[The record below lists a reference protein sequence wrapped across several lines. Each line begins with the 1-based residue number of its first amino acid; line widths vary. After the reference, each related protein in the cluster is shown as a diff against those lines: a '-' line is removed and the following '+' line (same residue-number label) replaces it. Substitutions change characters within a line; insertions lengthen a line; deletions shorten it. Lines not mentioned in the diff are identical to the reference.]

1 MKTHLHLIF
10 YILFICFGVTVSNAQ
25 INYSQGFED
34 FDSDWNGDFEE
45 DWWYVCSGDAN
56 LYGNF
61 YVYDGEDAYPAET
74 ISPSIGNSN
83 GLEVTLSY
91 SYKLLD
97 WNTEDALPNSPAWG
111 SFTLEYGSSATGPW
125 TLVETVNPSNHVVSS
140 SCATRTVTF
149 TPPAGEVYL
158 RIYAEPGAVP
168 GPDEYIDVII
178 IIDDVTAIQADMEC
192 TGAPAVAETVSS
204 TVYACDTA
212 DINLSLSP
220 AYSVSG
226 LTYQWQY
233 STDGETFTD
242 VAEGGDMA
250 TYSAVQTENTW
261 YRAVVTCSG
270 SGEFTASTPIQVV
283 QSGMPCYCD
292 VDFDSGTEPITYV
305 EFAGIENTSSV
316 DTSSPGM
323 EDFTGMAP
331 GEVSLGEEYTVVV
344 EGNTNGSYEN
354 YLTVFID
361 FNHNGDFSDEGESFE
376 IGFLDSST
384 GEDGQQVTGT
394 IAIPADAMTGITFMR
409 VFKSYDVYTSDP
421 CSSEDAVG
429 YGQVEDYL
437 LNITCGTEAPV
448 ADVIQYFCTSG
459 VVADLMAE
467 GDSVV
472 WYNAAEDGDMLAETD
487 VLVDGTTY
495 YAAQVPDGGCES
507 EMRTAVM
514 AMVTVVSAPTGVSEQ
529 SFDVDPD
536 LLVYPTLAE
545 IEVTVE
551 EGAVVNWY
559 ASEEDALAGENA
571 LSGDTIVDANATY
584 YITQTVDGCESAP
597 FAVGVI
603 LGNESFAFGTFKYY
617 PNPVSNVLNM
627 SYTNTITG
635 IEVYNLV
642 GQRVIEKSYTQN
654 EVQLDMSQLTAGTY
668 MVKVITVDAS
678 STIKVVK
685 Q

>member
-1 MKTHLHLIF
+1 MKTHLRLIF
-10 YILFICFGVTVSNAQ
+10 YVLSFFAM
-25 INYSQGFED
+25 
-34 FDSDWNGDFEE
+34 
-45 DWWYVCSGDAN
+45 
-56 LYGNF
+56 
-61 YVYDGEDAYPAET
+61 
-74 ISPSIGNSN
+74 
-83 GLEVTLSY
+83 LSY
-91 SYKLLD
+91 SGKAYAQIDYNDNFEDYLYDWDSYDFDYYSLVPCEGDLSFVTNLYTSFTEAEIVSPSLGISNGYETTLSFEYKIMD
-97 WNTEDALPNSPAWG
+97 YAGFVDPTVPTANSDNWG
-111 SFTLEYGSSATGPW
+111 SIEFYYSTSETGPFTLIHTID
-125 TLVETVNPSNHVVSS
+125 TDNHIESVD
-140 SCATRTVTF
+140 CATQTVTF
-149 TPPAGEVYL
+149 TPAEGEEVFVKILAQIGDTSNDFY
-158 RIYAEPGAVP
+158 
-168 GPDEYIDVII
+168 I
-178 IIDDVTAIQADMEC
+178 IIDSFSVVQDLPAC
-192 TGAPAVAETVSS
+192 TGAPAVADAVSS

-220 AYSVSG
+220 AYSASG
-226 LTYQWQY
+226 LAYQWQY
-233 STDGETFTD
+233 STDGEIFTD

-250 TYSAVQTENTW
+250 TYSAVQTETTW
-261 YRAVVTCSG
+261 YRAVVTCTDSDE
-270 SGEFTASTPIQVV
+270 SATSTPVQVV
-283 QSGMPCYCD
+283 QSGIPCHCD

-305 EFAGIENTSSV
+305 EFAGIENSSSV

-331 GEVSLGEEYTVVV
+331 GEVSLGEEYTIVV

-394 IAIPADAMTGITFMR
+394 IAIPADAMSGITFMR

-421 CSSEDAVG
+421 CSSEDALG

-448 ADVIQYFCTSG
+448 ADVVQYFCTSG

-467 GDSVV
+467 GDTIV

-507 EMRTAVM
+507 EMRTAVI

>member
-10 YILFICFGVTVSNAQ
+10 YVFSFCAM
-25 INYSQGFED
+25 
-34 FDSDWNGDFEE
+34 
-45 DWWYVCSGDAN
+45 
-56 LYGNF
+56 
-61 YVYDGEDAYPAET
+61 
-74 ISPSIGNSN
+74 
-83 GLEVTLSY
+83 LSY
-91 SYKLLD
+91 SGKTYAQIDYNDNFEDYLYDWDSYDFDYYSLVPCEGDLSFVTNLYSDFTEAEIVSPSLGVSNGYETTLSFEYKIMD
-97 WNTEDALPNSPAWG
+97 YAGFVDPTIPTANADNWG
-111 SFTLEYGSSATGPW
+111 SIEFYYSTSETGPFTLIHTIDPDNHIESAD
-125 TLVETVNPSNHVVSS
+125 
-140 SCATRTVTF
+140 CATQTVTF
-149 TPPAGEVYL
+149 TPDEGEEVFVKILAQIGDTSNDFY
-158 RIYAEPGAVP
+158 
-168 GPDEYIDVII
+168 I
-178 IIDDVTAIQADMEC
+178 IIDSFSVIQDLPVC
-192 TGAPAVAETVSS
+192 TGTPDAADTVSS

-212 DINLSLSP
+212 DISLSLSP
-220 AYSVSG
+220 AYSASG
-226 LTYQWQY
+226 LAYQWQY

-250 TYSAVQTENTW
+250 TYSATQTETTW
-261 YRAVVTCSG
+261 YRAVVTCTDSDE
-270 SGEFTASTPIQVV
+270 SATSTPVQVV

-292 VDFDSGTEPITYV
+292 VDFYNGTEPITYV
-305 EFAGIENTSSV
+305 EFAGIENSSSV

-331 GEVSLGEEYTVVV
+331 GEVSLGEEYSVVV

-361 FNHNGDFSDEGESFE
+361 FNHNGDFTDEGESFE
-376 IGFLDSST
+376 IGFLDTST

-394 IAIPADAMTGITFMR
+394 IAIPADAMTGIAVMR
-409 VFKSYDVYTSDP
+409 VFKSYGAYTSDP

-448 ADVIQYFCTSG
+448 ADVVQYFCSSG

-467 GDSVV
+467 GDTVV

-487 VLVDGTTY
+487 ALVDGATY

-529 SFDVDPD
+529 SFEADPD
-536 LLVYPTLAE
+536 LLYPTLTE
-545 IEVTVE
+545 IEVETE
-551 EGAVVNWY
+551 EGAVINWY

-571 LSGDTIVDANATY
+571 LAGETIIDADATY

-642 GQRVIEKSYTQN
+642 GQRVIEKSYAQN

>member
-1 MKTHLHLIF
+1 MKTHLRLIF
-10 YILFICFGVTVSNAQ
+10 YVLSFFAM
-25 INYSQGFED
+25 
-34 FDSDWNGDFEE
+34 
-45 DWWYVCSGDAN
+45 
-56 LYGNF
+56 
-61 YVYDGEDAYPAET
+61 
-74 ISPSIGNSN
+74 
-83 GLEVTLSY
+83 LSY
-91 SYKLLD
+91 SGKVYAQIDYNDNFEDYLYDWDSYDFDYYSLVPCEGDLSFVTNLYTSFTEAEIVSPSLGISNGYETTLSFEYKIMD
-97 WNTEDALPNSPAWG
+97 YAGFVDPTVPTANSDNWG
-111 SFTLEYGSSATGPW
+111 SIEFYYSTSETGPFTLIHTID
-125 TLVETVNPSNHVVSS
+125 TDNHIESVD
-140 SCATRTVTF
+140 CATQTVTF
-149 TPPAGEVYL
+149 TPAEGEEVFVKILAQIGDTSNDFY
-158 RIYAEPGAVP
+158 
-168 GPDEYIDVII
+168 I
-178 IIDDVTAIQADMEC
+178 IIDSFSVVQDLPAC
-192 TGAPAVAETVSS
+192 TGAPAVADAVSS

-220 AYSVSG
+220 AYSASG
-226 LTYQWQY
+226 LAYQWQY
-233 STDGETFTD
+233 STDGEIFTD

-250 TYSAVQTENTW
+250 TYSAVQTETTW
-261 YRAVVTCSG
+261 YRAVVTCTDSDE
-270 SGEFTASTPIQVV
+270 SATSTPVQVV
-283 QSGMPCYCD
+283 QSGIPCYCD

-305 EFAGIENTSSV
+305 EFAGIENSSSV

-331 GEVSLGEEYTVVV
+331 GEVSLGEEYTIVV

-394 IAIPADAMTGITFMR
+394 IAIPADAMSGITFMR

-421 CSSEDAVG
+421 CSSEDALG

-448 ADVIQYFCTSG
+448 ADVVQYFCTSG

-467 GDSVV
+467 GDTIV

-507 EMRTAVM
+507 EMRTAVI

-635 IEVYNLV
+635 VEVYNLV

>member
-1 MKTHLHLIF
+1 MKTHLR
-10 YILFICFGVTVSNAQ
+10 LF
-25 INYSQGFED
+25 
-34 FDSDWNGDFEE
+34 
-45 DWWYVCSGDAN
+45 
-56 LYGNF
+56 F
-61 YVYDGEDAYPAET
+61 YVLSFFAM
-74 ISPSIGNSN
+74 
-83 GLEVTLSY
+83 LSY
-91 SYKLLD
+91 SGKAHAQIDYNDNFEDYLYDWDSYDFDYYSLVPCEGEVSFVTNLYTDFTEAEIVSPSLGVSNGYETTLSFEYKIMD
-97 WNTEDALPNSPAWG
+97 YAGFVDPTVPTANADNWG
-111 SFTLEYGSSATGPW
+111 SIEFYYSTSETGPFTLIHTIDTDNHIESA
-125 TLVETVNPSNHVVSS
+125 N
-140 SCATRTVTF
+140 CATQTVTF
-149 TPPAGEVYL
+149 TPEEGEEVFVKILAQIGDTSNDFY
-158 RIYAEPGAVP
+158 
-168 GPDEYIDVII
+168 I
-178 IIDDVTAIQADMEC
+178 IIDSFSVVQDLPAC
-192 TGAPAVAETVSS
+192 TGAPAIADAVSS
-204 TVYACDTA
+204 TIYACNTA

-220 AYSVSG
+220 AYSALG
-226 LTYQWQY
+226 LAYQWQY

-250 TYSAVQTENTW
+250 TYSTVQTETTW
-261 YRAVVTCSG
+261 YRAVVTCTDSDE
-270 SGEFTASTPIQVV
+270 SATSTPVQVV
-283 QSGMPCYCD
+283 QSDMPCYCD
-292 VDFDSGTEPITYV
+292 VDFDGGTEPITYV
-305 EFAGIENTSSV
+305 EFAGIENSSSV
-316 DTSSPGM
+316 NTSSPGM
-323 EDFTGMAP
+323 ESFTGMAP

-409 VFKSYDVYTSDP
+409 VFKSYGVYTSDP

-448 ADVIQYFCTSG
+448 ADAEQNFCSSG
-459 VVADLMAE
+459 VVADLVAE
-467 GDSVV
+467 GDTVV
-472 WYNAAEDGDMLAETD
+472 WYNAAEDGDMLADTD
-487 VLVDGTTY
+487 VLVDGATY

-507 EMRTAVM
+507 EMRSAV
-514 AMVTVVSAPTGVSEQ
+514 MVTVTTVSAPTGVAEQ
-529 SFDVDPD
+529 SFDTDPETSD
-536 LLVYPTLAE
+536 YPTLSE

-571 LSGDTIVDANATY
+571 LAGDTVIDVDATY
-584 YITQTVDGCESAP
+584 YITQTIGGCESAP
-597 FAVGVI
+597 FVVGVT

-617 PNPVSNVLNM
+617 PNPVSNMLNM
-627 SYTNTITG
+627 SYTNVITG
-635 IEVYNLV
+635 VEVYNLV